1 MIISN
6 IEIDPPLE
14 VENYEDF
21 YLSASIETIRNLQ
34 YNIIS
39 ELNKSVINFD
49 YINECSLKINKLIEE
64 IRESDN

>member
-21 YLSASIETIRNLQ
+21 DLSTSIETIRNLQ

-39 ELNKSVINFD
+39 ELNKPVINFD

-64 IRESDN
+64 IRELNN

>member
-1 MIISN
+1 M
-6 IEIDPPLE
+6 DLPLE

-21 YLSASIETIRNLQ
+21 DLSASIETIRNLQ

-39 ELNKSVINFD
+39 ELNKLVINFD

-64 IRESDN
+64 IRELNN

>member
-21 YLSASIETIRNLQ
+21 DLSASIETIRNLQ

-39 ELNKSVINFD
+39 ELNKPVINFD

>member
-21 YLSASIETIRNLQ
+21 DLSTSIETIRNLQ

-39 ELNKSVINFD
+39 ELNKLVINFD

-64 IRESDN
+64 IRELNN

>member
-14 VENYEDF
+14 MENYEDF
-21 YLSASIETIRNLQ
+21 DLSTSIETIRNLQ

-39 ELNKSVINFD
+39 ELNKLVINFD

-64 IRESDN
+64 IRELNN

>member
-1 MIISN
+1 MMISN

-14 VENYEDF
+14 MENYEDF
-21 YLSASIETIRNLQ
+21 DLSTSIETIRNLQ

-39 ELNKSVINFD
+39 ELNKLVINFD

-64 IRESDN
+64 IRELNN